1 VWIHLI
7 LVMVF
12 EGNDHGVTLLMEHRS
27 RVRNLL
33 AILDN
38 IRVMRTEP
46 MSTWST
52 NRTLHTSRMSVISR
66 YRYVRPR
73 RGLYCL
79 TGLLQEF
86 PFFPG
91 GGHFPTS
98 VLFGRL
104 ASKLCH

>member
-1 VWIHLI
+1 
-7 LVMVF
+7 MGF
-12 EGNDHGVTLLMEHRS
+12 EGSGHGVTLLLEYRS

-38 IRVMRTEP
+38 VRVMRTES

-79 TGLLQEF
+79 TGLLQLQEDWIF
-86 PFFPG
+86 DAP
-91 GGHFPTS
+91 
-98 VLFGRL
+98 L
-104 ASKLCH
+104 

>member
-1 VWIHLI
+1 VWIHPI
-7 LVMVF
+7 LVMGF
-12 EGNDHGVTLLMEHRS
+12 EGNDHGVTLLLEYRS

-38 IRVMRTEP
+38 VRVMRTES

-66 YRYVRPR
+66 YRYVRLG

-79 TGLLQEF
+79 TGLLHS
-86 PFFPG
+86 P
-91 GGHFPTS
+91 
-98 VLFGRL
+98 L
-104 ASKLCH
+104 